1 MLTTSNFR
9 IYNASAGS
17 GKTFKLAERYLT
29 LLLSSPKN
37 SSFQNILAITFTNK
51 AVGEMKSR
59 ILEYLVNFSEG
70 KTSMEDDPMLLLIH
84 NSTGLTEKQ
93 IQKKS
98 KKVLQAI
105 LNNYAA
111 FEVST
116 IDAFTHRIIRTFAKD
131 LGLSMNFDIEM
142 DTKQVLEL
150 AVERVVEKAGKE
162 DELTDVLIDF
172 AAEKVEDDKSGNI
185 SLDIIN
191 ASSLLLSEKDE
202 VYLAILKNYS
212 LKDFKQFKTKL
223 KKEVLSIDEHL
234 LSIGNTFLS
243 KLKDNGLE
251 VKDFKGGY
259 IPKFFKKLTENTIA
273 LTFSAQWQSTLED
286 EDTYVTKKLNEEVK
300 AKVFSMKSSIV
311 EGFEAVRSLYS
322 HKKLYE
328 KIYRNIT
335 QLSLLGA
342 VKAEMDLLKKE
353 QNIMLISDFNK
364 KISEEIKKQPAPF
377 IYERLGEKFQHYFI
391 DEFQDTSRLQWN
403 NLIPLT
409 ANALSALFDD
419 EKPGTLTLVGDAKQ
433 SIYAWRGGDAHQFI
447 DLSQGD
453 SPFPAEPNVETLSSN
468 FRSSKAIVSFNNDFF
483 EFVGRQLSDEK
494 LKTLFSGEHLKQ
506 KMHKTEEGYVNL
518 RFLEA
523 SSNEERAEVY
533 PEEILKII
541 LQKKKQGFPLGD
553 ICILIRQKSEGI
565 AIAEYLNQQNI
576 PIISSE
582 TLLIKSDDQVRF
594 VLALLHVLN
603 DDKDELSKTEVL
615 EEIFIRLSFSEEE
628 HFTILKS
635 SLHKEEDVF
644 WENLKQFGFTFD
656 PKHFHTLPFYDA
668 VEYLIHKFQ
677 IEKLASAYLQFFL
690 DEVFEFTQ
698 KQNGN
703 LNAFLDYWLKQG
715 NSKSIVSTESE
726 NAVQIMTIHKSKGL
740 QFPVVIF
747 PYVKQQI
754 DYTGTSHLWVK
765 LPEKFQIPFALI
777 TKPGK
782 DIDNPNY
789 TNSYL
794 NLVSGLEMEN
804 INILYVA
811 LTRAASELF
820 ILSEDDRDKG
830 GKIKPDTYSGLLM
843 RYLESNGKAIEVLI
857 EYEWG
862 KSTLPKKGRVS
873 EVENVSIR
881 FHSPSPNLSLNLVTT
896 AGKLWNEDLTDAL
909 QKGNL
914 IHSLLSK
921 IHIQSDIDSS
931 LEWHYTNG
939 FFEKEKLDMYRK
951 LLDNVVTHKQLKNYF
966 SSKYEIWNEK
976 DIFFEN
982 QILRPDRVNIEGKN
996 AILID
1001 YKTGKTSNQYVN
1013 QINKYAESLKALKYN
1028 VKNKLL
1034 VYLNES
1040 IEVKIV

>member
-1 MLTTSNFR
+1 
-9 IYNASAGS
+9 
-17 GKTFKLAERYLT
+17 
-29 LLLSSPKN
+29 
-37 SSFQNILAITFTNK
+37 
-51 AVGEMKSR
+51 
-59 ILEYLVNFSEG
+59 
-70 KTSMEDDPMLLLIH
+70 
-84 NSTGLTEKQ
+84 
-93 IQKKS
+93 
-98 KKVLQAI
+98 
-105 LNNYAA
+105 
-111 FEVST
+111 
-116 IDAFTHRIIRTFAKD
+116 
-131 LGLSMNFDIEM
+131 
-142 DTKQVLEL
+142 
-150 AVERVVEKAGKE
+150 
-162 DELTDVLIDF
+162 
-172 AAEKVEDDKSGNI
+172 
-185 SLDIIN
+185 
-191 ASSLLLSEKDE
+191 
-202 VYLAILKNYS
+202 
-212 LKDFKQFKTKL
+212 
-223 KKEVLSIDEHL
+223 
-234 LSIGNTFLS
+234 
-243 KLKDNGLE
+243 
-251 VKDFKGGY
+251 
-259 IPKFFKKLTENTIA
+259 
-273 LTFSAQWQSTLED
+273 
-286 EDTYVTKKLNEEVK
+286 
-300 AKVFSMKSSIV
+300 
-311 EGFEAVRSLYS
+311 
-322 HKKLYE
+322 
-328 KIYRNIT
+328 
-335 QLSLLGA
+335 
-342 VKAEMDLLKKE
+342 
-353 QNIMLISDFNK
+353 
-364 KISEEIKKQPAPF
+364 
-377 IYERLGEKFQHYFI
+377 
-391 DEFQDTSRLQWN
+391 
-403 NLIPLT
+403 
-409 ANALSALFDD
+409 
-419 EKPGTLTLVGDAKQ
+419 
-433 SIYAWRGGDAHQFI
+433 
-447 DLSQGD
+447 
-453 SPFPAEPNVETLSSN
+453 
-468 FRSSKAIVSFNNDFF
+468 
-483 EFVGRQLSDEK
+483 
-494 LKTLFSGEHLKQ
+494 
-506 KMHKTEEGYVNL
+506 
-518 RFLEA
+518 
-523 SSNEERAEVY
+523 
-533 PEEILKII
+533 
-541 LQKKKQGFPLGD
+541 
-553 ICILIRQKSEGI
+553 
-565 AIAEYLNQQNI
+565 
-576 PIISSE
+576 
-582 TLLIKSDDQVRF
+582 
-594 VLALLHVLN
+594 
-603 DDKDELSKTEVL
+603 
-615 EEIFIRLSFSEEE
+615 
-628 HFTILKS
+628 
-635 SLHKEEDVF
+635 
-644 WENLKQFGFTFD
+644 
-656 PKHFHTLPFYDA
+656 
-668 VEYLIHKFQ
+668 
-677 IEKLASAYLQFFL
+677 
-690 DEVFEFTQ
+690 
-698 KQNGN
+698 
-703 LNAFLDYWLKQG
+703 
-715 NSKSIVSTESE
+715 VSTESE

-982 QILRPDRVNIEGKN
+982 QTLRPDRVNIEGKN

-1001 YKTGKTSNQYVN
+1001 YKTGKTSNQHVN

>member
-17 GKTFKLAERYLT
+17 GKTFKLAERYLN

-37 SSFQNILAITFTNK
+37 TSFQNILAITFTNK

-59 ILEYLVNFSEG
+59 ILEYLVSFSEG
-70 KTSMEDDPMLLLIH
+70 KNSMEEDPMLLLIH
-84 NSTGLTEKQ
+84 KSTGLTKEQ

-98 KKVLQAI
+98 KKVLEAI

-202 VYLAILKNYS
+202 AYITILKDYS
-212 LKDFKQFKTKL
+212 LKDFKQLKTKL

-234 LSIGNTFLS
+234 LSIGSTFLS

-251 VKDFKGGY
+251 AKDFKGGY
-259 IPKFFKKLTENTIA
+259 IPKFFKKLTESTVT
-273 LTFSAQWQSTLED
+273 LTFSAQWQGTLED
-286 EDTYVTKKLNEEVK
+286 ENTYVTKKLNEEVRGR
-300 AKVFSMKSSIV
+300 VFSMKSSIV

-342 VKAEMDLLKKE
+342 VKEEMDLLKKE

-453 SPFPAEPNVETLSSN
+453 SPFTAEPNVETLSSN
-468 FRSSKAIVSFNNDFF
+468 FRSNKAIVSFNNDFF
-483 EFVGRQLSDEK
+483 EFVGHQLSDEK

-541 LQKKKQGFPLGD
+541 LQKKEQGFPLGD

-747 PYVKQQI
+747 PYAKQQI

-789 TNSYL
+789 TDSYL

-843 RYLESNGKAIEVLI
+843 SYLESKGKAIEVLI

-862 KSTLPKKGRVS
+862 KSTLPKKRRVS
-873 EVENVSIR
+873 EVENISIR

-966 SSKYEIWNEK
+966 SSEYEIWNEK
-976 DIFFEN
+976 DIFFGD
-982 QILRPDRVNIEGKN
+982 QLLRPDRVNIKGKD

-1001 YKTGKTSNQYVN
+1001 YKTGKTSNQHIN

>member
-391 DEFQDTSRLQWN
+391 DEFQDTSKLQWN

-615 EEIFIRLSFSEEE
+615 EEIFIRLSFSKEE
-628 HFTILKS
+628 HFTILRN
-635 SLHKEEDVF
+635 SLHKEKDVF

-668 VEYLIHKFQ
+668 VEYVIHKFQ

-715 NSKSIVSTESE
+715 NTKSIVSTESE

-1001 YKTGKTSNQYVN
+1001 YKTGKTSNQHVN

>member
-17 GKTFKLAERYLT
+17 GKTFKLAERYLN

-37 SSFQNILAITFTNK
+37 TSFQNILAITFTNK

-59 ILEYLVNFSEG
+59 ILEYLVSFSEG
-70 KTSMEDDPMLLLIH
+70 KNSMEEDPMLLLIH
-84 NSTGLTEKQ
+84 KSTGLTKEQ

-98 KKVLQAI
+98 KKVLEAI

-131 LGLSMNFDIEM
+131 LSLSMNFNIEM

-202 VYLAILKNYS
+202 AYITILKDYS
-212 LKDFKQFKTKL
+212 LKDFKQLKTKL

-251 VKDFKGGY
+251 AKDFKGGY
-259 IPKFFKKLTENTIA
+259 IPKFFKKLTESTVT
-273 LTFSAQWQSTLED
+273 LTFSAQWQGTLED
-286 EDTYVTKKLNEEVK
+286 ENTYVTKKLNEEVRGR
-300 AKVFSMKSSIV
+300 VFSMKSSIV
-311 EGFEAVRSLYS
+311 KGFEAVRSLYS

-342 VKAEMDLLKKE
+342 VKEEMDLLKKE

-453 SPFPAEPNVETLSSN
+453 SPFTAEPNVETLSSN
-468 FRSSKAIVSFNNDFF
+468 FRSNKAIVSFNNDFF
-483 EFVGRQLSDEK
+483 EFVGHQLSDEK

-541 LQKKKQGFPLGD
+541 LQKKEQGFPLGD

-698 KQNGN
+698 KQNEN

-747 PYVKQQI
+747 PYAKQQI

-789 TNSYL
+789 TDSYL
-794 NLVSGLEMEN
+794 NLVNGLEMEN

-843 RYLESNGKAIEVLI
+843 SYLESKGKAIEVLI

-862 KSTLPKKGRVS
+862 KSTLPKKRRVS
-873 EVENVSIR
+873 EVENISIR

-966 SSKYEIWNEK
+966 SSEYEIWNEK
-976 DIFFEN
+976 DIFFGD
-982 QILRPDRVNIEGKN
+982 QLLRPDRVNIKGKD

-1001 YKTGKTSNQYVN
+1001 YKTGKTSNQHIN

>member
-17 GKTFKLAERYLT
+17 GKTFKLAERYLN

-37 SSFQNILAITFTNK
+37 TSFQNILAITFTNK

-59 ILEYLVNFSEG
+59 ILEYLVSFSEG
-70 KTSMEDDPMLLLIH
+70 KNSMEEDPMLLLIH
-84 NSTGLTEKQ
+84 KSTGLTKEQ

-98 KKVLQAI
+98 KKVLEAI

-202 VYLAILKNYS
+202 AYITILKDYS
-212 LKDFKQFKTKL
+212 LKDFKQLKTKL

-234 LSIGNTFLS
+234 LSIGSTFLS

-251 VKDFKGGY
+251 AKDFKGGY
-259 IPKFFKKLTENTIA
+259 IPKFFKKLTESTVT
-273 LTFSAQWQSTLED
+273 LTFSAQWQGTLED
-286 EDTYVTKKLNEEVK
+286 ENTYVTKKLNEEVRGR
-300 AKVFSMKSSIV
+300 VFSMKSSIV
-311 EGFEAVRSLYS
+311 KGFEAVRSLYS

-342 VKAEMDLLKKE
+342 VKEEMDLLKKE

-453 SPFPAEPNVETLSSN
+453 SPFTAEPNVETLSSN
-468 FRSSKAIVSFNNDFF
+468 FRSNKAIVSFNNDFF
-483 EFVGRQLSDEK
+483 EFVGHQLSDEK
-494 LKTLFSGEHLKQ
+494 LKALFSGEHLKQ

-541 LQKKKQGFPLGD
+541 LQKKEQGFPLGD

-635 SLHKEEDVF
+635 SLHKEEVVF

-747 PYVKQQI
+747 PYAKQQI

-789 TNSYL
+789 TDSYL

-843 RYLESNGKAIEVLI
+843 SYLESKGKAIEVLI

-862 KSTLPKKGRVS
+862 KSTLPKKRRVS
-873 EVENVSIR
+873 EVENISIR

-966 SSKYEIWNEK
+966 SSEYEIWNEK
-976 DIFFEN
+976 DIFFGD
-982 QILRPDRVNIEGKN
+982 QLLRPDRVNIKGKD

-1001 YKTGKTSNQYVN
+1001 YKTGKTSNQHIN